1 MSTCFVALD
10 FETANNER
18 GSACSVGLVKVVNG
32 EIVAKER
39 RLINPQTYF
48 LDDFT
53 ENVHGITA
61 EDVKDAPLFDKVWQ
75 ELSPLLDGAEFI
87 AAHNAIFDKAVLYK
101 CCESYKI
108 KPPAQKFVC
117 TVKIAKA
124 CWKLNP
130 AALNN
135 VCDHL
140 GIELNHHHEAL
151 SDALA
156 CAKIV
161 INAMKDGYKI
171 ST

>member
-1 MSTCFVALD
+1 VNVCFAAID
-10 FETANNER
+10 FETANRESN
-18 GSACSVGLVKVVNG
+18 SACSVGLVKVVNG
-32 EIVAKER
+32 EIIAKEC

-48 LDDFT
+48 IDEFISK
-53 ENVHGITA
+53 HHITP

-87 AAHNAIFDKAVLYK
+87 AAHNADFDRDVLYN
-101 CCESYKI
+101 CCDKYKI
-108 KPPAQKFVC
+108 TPPAQKFVC
-117 TVKIAKA
+117 TVKIARA
-124 CWKLNP
+124 CWKLKA

-140 GIELNHHHEAL
+140 GIKLNHHEAL

-156 CAKIV
+156 CAQIV

-171 ST
+171 SI

>member
-18 GSACSVGLVKVVNG
+18 GSACSVGLVRVEDGK
-32 EIVAKER
+32 IVAKQS

-48 LDDFT
+48 LAGFT
-53 ENVHGITA
+53 RDVHGISA
-61 EDVKDAPLFDKVWQ
+61 EDVKDAPLFDEVWK
-75 ELSPLLDGAEFI
+75 ELSPLLDGADFI
-87 AAHNAIFDKAVLYK
+87 AAHNAQFDREELYK
-101 CCESYKI
+101 CCDKYKI

-117 TVKIAKA
+117 TVNIARV
-124 CWKLNP
+124 CWKLDP
-130 AALNN
+130 ATLPD
-135 VCDHL
+135 VCGHL
-140 GIELNHHHEAL
+140 GIELNHHQAL

-156 CAKIV
+156 CAQIV

>member
-1 MSTCFVALD
+1 MSINFVAID

-18 GSACSVGLVKVVNG
+18 GSACSVGLVKVING
-32 EIVAKER
+32 EIVAKKC

-48 LDDFT
+48 LADFT
-53 ENVHGITA
+53 ENVHHITA
-61 EDVKDAPLFDKVWQ
+61 GDVKEAPLFDEVWG
-75 ELSPLLDGAEFI
+75 ELSPLLDGADFI
-87 AAHNAIFDKAVLYK
+87 AAHNAQFDRDVLYK

-117 TVKIAKA
+117 TLKVARD
-124 CWKLNP
+124 CWKLKP

-140 GIELNHHHEAL
+140 GIKLNHHEAL

-156 CAKIV
+156 CAQIV
-161 INAMKDGYKI
+161 INAMEGGYKI
-171 ST
+171 SD

>member
-1 MSTCFVALD
+1 MSTCFAALD
-10 FETANNER
+10 FETANNEK
-18 GSACSVGLVKVVNG
+18 GSACSVGLVRVEDGK
-32 EIVAKER
+32 IIAKEC

-61 EDVKDAPLFDKVWQ
+61 DKVKDAPLFDKVWQ
-75 ELSPLLDGAEFI
+75 ELSPLLDGVEFI
-87 AAHNAIFDKAVLYK
+87 AAHNAPFDRAVLYK
-101 CCESYKI
+101 CCDKYKI
-108 KPPAQKFVC
+108 KPPTQKFVC
-117 TVKIAKA
+117 TVNIARA
-124 CWKLNP
+124 CWKLKP

-140 GIELNHHHEAL
+140 GIELNHHEAL

-156 CAKIV
+156 CAQIV
-161 INAMKDGYKI
+161 INAMKNGYKI

>member
-1 MSTCFVALD
+1 MHLSFVAID
-10 FETANNER
+10 FETANYER
-18 GSACSVGLVKVVNG
+18 GSACSIGVVKVRNN
-32 EIVAKER
+32 EIIAKER

-61 EDVKDAPLFDKVWQ
+61 DDVKNAPLFDEVWGK
-75 ELSPLLDGAEFI
+75 LSPLLDGADFI

-101 CCESYKI
+101 CCGLYKI
-108 KPPAQKFVC
+108 KPPPQKFVC
-117 TVKIAKA
+117 TVKIARA

-130 AALNN
+130 AALPN
-135 VCDHL
+135 VCSHL
-140 GIELNHHHEAL
+140 GIKLNHHEAL

-156 CAKIV
+156 CAQIV
-161 INAMKDGYKI
+161 INAMKNGYKI